1 MKFSREHARK
11 TEIMQLDLYQRRGM
25 YGLGVV
31 DPITGIDTS
40 TGLIAPPDP
49 TAGLV
54 PAPSTGFL
62 SSLTGELDLTS
73 MSPTTL
79 LIAGAFGLWVLSSVF
94 SGGKKAYRKVTRPI
108 KKHRKKKR
116 ALEEAGERYESE
128 RRRIER
134 GGSRR
139 GGGGF
144 F

>member
-1 MKFSREHARK
+1 
-11 TEIMQLDLYQRRGM
+11 MQLDLYQRRGM
-25 YGLGVV
+25 YGLGAV

-40 TGLIAPPDP
+40 TGLVAPPDP
-49 TAGLV
+49 TAGLP
-54 PAPSTGFL
+54 PAPSTGIL
-62 SSLTGELDLTS
+62 SSLTGGLDLTS

-79 LIAGAFGLWVLSSVF
+79 LIAGAFGLWLLSSVF
-94 SGGKKAYRKVTRPI
+94 SGGKKAYRTVARPL

-128 RRRIER
+128 RKRIER
-134 GGSRR
+134 GTSSRR

>member
-1 MKFSREHARK
+1 ME
-11 TEIMQLDLYQRRGM
+11 LDLYQRRGM
-25 YGLGVV
+25 FGLGVV

-40 TGLIAPPDP
+40 TGLIAPPTPLVDT
-49 TAGLV
+49 TA
-54 PAPSTGFL
+54 PASTGFL
-62 SSLTGELDLTS
+62 SSITGGIDLTS

-94 SGGKKAYRKVTRPI
+94 SGGKKAYRKVARPI
-108 KKHRKKKR
+108 KKHRKKRR

-134 GGSRR
+134 GGGSRR